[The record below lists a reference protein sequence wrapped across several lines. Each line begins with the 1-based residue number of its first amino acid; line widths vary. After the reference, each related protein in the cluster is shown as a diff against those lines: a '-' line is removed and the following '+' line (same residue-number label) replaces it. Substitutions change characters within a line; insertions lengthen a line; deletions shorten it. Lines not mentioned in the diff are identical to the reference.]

1 VVGIAAVIFLFILRA
16 VFNYL
21 CISDLCV
28 VFVGV
33 ALTVARRTVGVLE
46 EVRALK

>member
-1 VVGIAAVIFLFILRA
+1 MVDIAAVIFFLYFTCD
-16 VFNYL
+16 FNYL